1 MIPLLVIIAL
11 AVLAILAVALRLAI
25 DVRAIRAALLPDIH
39 AALLRQAWSFP
50 MGHFHLP
57 AHDVS
62 RMAAFHLNHMH
73 ISTAGGFAA
82 WEWRDGGWR
91 LVSHNLPSGVD
102 PGPPPAQPGTYDG
115 EVVTTRPPD
124 RE

>member
-25 DVRAIRAALLPDIH
+25 DVRAIRATSLPDIH
-39 AALLRQAWSFP
+39 AALLRQAWSYP

-73 ISTAGGFAA
+73 MSMSGNFAS

-91 LVSHNLPSGVD
+91 LASPGLPSGVD
-102 PGPPPAQPGTYDG
+102 PGPPPAQPGTYEG
-115 EVVTTRPPD
+115 EVVTTRLPD
-124 RE
+124 QE

>member
-25 DVRAIRAALLPDIH
+25 DVRAIRAGMLPDIH
-39 AALLRQAWSFP
+39 AALLRQAWSYP

-57 AHDVS
+57 ADDIS
-62 RMAAFHLNHMH
+62 RMGAFHLRHMH
-73 ISTAGGFAA
+73 IAKAGRFAA
-82 WEWRDGGWR
+82 WEWREGGWR

-102 PGPPPAQPGTYDG
+102 PGPPPAQPGAYDG
-115 EVVTTRPPD
+115 EVVTTQLPD
-124 RE
+124 EG